1 MNKYHL
7 EIVRKSSKHCSVGF
21 EVDVSNS
28 NGAITQKT
36 KFSLHVQLLQ
46 KDKAMAS
53 CVHCGS
59 EKKDNIY
66 IYIYIHIYI
75 YIFFLFTKLAIVYT
89 NLQRTRRPKSK
100 WNYSIVFNT
109 VNLTLNLANIKYPI
123 MITDINRTETVNTC
137 LFKILVRK
145 WLAVGAKDVKEEVCP
160 FLSMW
165 PQCF

>member
-53 CVHCGS
+53 CVNGIES
-59 EKKDNIY
+59 VKKN
-66 IYIYIHIYI
+66 
-75 YIFFLFTKLAIVYT
+75 A
-89 NLQRTRRPKSK
+89 PE
-100 WNYSIVFNT
+100 
-109 VNLTLNLANIKYPI
+109 A
-123 MITDINRTETVNTC
+123 
-137 LFKILVRK
+137 
-145 WLAVGAKDVKEEVCP
+145 EVVED
-160 FLSMW
+160 
-165 PQCF
+165 

>member
-1 MNKYHL
+1 MVNKYHL

-66 IYIYIHIYI
+66 IYI
-75 YIFFLFTKLAIVYT
+75 FLSTKLAIVHT

-100 WNYSIVFNT
+100 
-109 VNLTLNLANIKYPI
+109 
-123 MITDINRTETVNTC
+123 
-137 LFKILVRK
+137 
-145 WLAVGAKDVKEEVCP
+145 
-160 FLSMW
+160 
-165 PQCF
+165 

>member
-46 KDKAMAS
+46 KNKAMAS

-59 EKKDNIY
+59 EKKDNIVG
-66 IYIYIHIYI
+66 
-75 YIFFLFTKLAIVYT
+75 FFFTKLFTQTYRGQGDL
-89 NLQRTRRPKSK
+89 NLNEITQ
-100 WNYSIVFNT
+100 VFNT
-109 VNLTLNLANIKYPI
+109 VNLTLNLANIK
-123 MITDINRTETVNTC
+123 
-137 LFKILVRK
+137 L
-145 WLAVGAKDVKEEVCP
+145 
-160 FLSMW
+160 
-165 PQCF
+165 